1 MYRSFKVQNLVQC
14 VPPLLDVKQGQF
26 QLVQDELS
34 TSASGDYT
42 ALRLRLQRAEAAN
55 IDLEQVQ
62 FES

>member
-1 MYRSFKVQNLVQC
+1 MYRSFKVHNLVQC